1 MGGEGEVPSPE
12 PGGVKVVNLGSE
24 AGAGPRDL
32 SRAPMSRGRM
42 PRSEPPWGWAVTL
55 AASVIATIVRRI
67 FYMQ

>member
-1 MGGEGEVPSPE
+1 M
-12 PGGVKVVNLGSE
+12 KVVNLGSE

-67 FYMQ
+67 LYMQ